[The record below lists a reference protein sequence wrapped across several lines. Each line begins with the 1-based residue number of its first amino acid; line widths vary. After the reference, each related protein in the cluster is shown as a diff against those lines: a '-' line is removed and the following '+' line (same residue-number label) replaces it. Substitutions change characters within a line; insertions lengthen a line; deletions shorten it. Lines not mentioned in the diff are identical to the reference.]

1 MSSVLIAYATTEGQT
16 AKISASLAERI
27 GNPGHAVD
35 LVDLESRTS
44 GLDVSGYD
52 GVIVAASVHAGKHQE
67 SVLRFV
73 AEHAEAFGDKVT
85 AFLSVSMSA
94 ASATETG
101 RERAGEQ
108 AASFLESVEWR
119 PDFVETVAGAFRYS
133 SFSRGWRWIIGVS
146 QRIFNKEL
154 RRQGW
159 PNLTGDGEYTDWAA
173 LQKFGDSF
181 ADAL

>member
-1 MSSVLIAYATTEGQT
+1 MSNVLIAYATSEGQT
-16 AKISASLAERI
+16 ARISKSLAERL
-27 GNPGHAVD
+27 GDAGHAVD
-35 LVDLESRTS
+35 LADLASRTP
-44 GLDVSGYD
+44 GLEVSGYD

-67 SVLRFV
+67 SVMRFV
-73 AEHAEAFGDKVT
+73 AEHAEALGDKVT

-94 ASATETG
+94 ASATEAG

-108 AASFLESVEWR
+108 VASFLESVAWR

-133 SFSRGWRWIIGVS
+133 SFSRGWRWMIGVS
-146 QRIFNKEL
+146 QRIFGKEL

-159 PNLTGDGEYTDWAA
+159 PDLTGDGEYTDWVA
-173 LQKFGDSF
+173 LRKFGDSF